1 MDPASLLL
9 LASATAVLVMIPG
22 PNVALFIA
30 NTLAHGPRYGCATV
44 VGTTIGVGV
53 QLVIVVLGYSALL
66 QFAASTLV
74 WLKWAGVVYLIY
86 LGIRAWRQGMDDT
99 GQVQATGGTL
109 TGLFFQ
115 GLFLAIANPKTLVF
129 IAAFLPQ
136 FTGEVP
142 TAAHLT
148 AAASVY
154 LTIVFFGDLLWVAA
168 ANISRPLVLQLG
180 RLRHRL
186 TGALFI
192 GAGVG
197 LALARAER

>member
-1 MDPASLLL
+1 MDPSSLLL
-9 LASATAVLVMIPG
+9 LATATAVLVLIPG

-66 QFAASTLV
+66 QFAASALV
-74 WLKWAGVVYLIY
+74 WLKWAGVLYLIY
-86 LGIRAWRQGMDDT
+86 LGVRAWRRGIDET

-115 GLFLAIANPKTLVF
+115 GLFFAIANPKTLVF

-136 FTGEVP
+136 FTGDVP
-142 TAAHLT
+142 TAGHL
-148 AAASVY
+148 AMAASVY

-168 ANISRPLVLQLG
+168 ASISRPLVLQLG

-197 LALARAER
+197 LALARVER

>member
-1 MDPASLLL
+1 MDPASLLM
-9 LASATAVLVMIPG
+9 LATATAVLVLIPG

-44 VGTTIGVGV
+44 VGTTIGVGI
-53 QLVIVVLGYSALL
+53 QLVVVVLGFSALL
-66 QFAASTLV
+66 QFAANALV
-74 WLKWAGVVYLIY
+74 WLKWAGVLYLIY
-86 LGIRAWRQGMDDT
+86 LGVRAWRQGIDET

-136 FTGEVP
+136 FTGDVP
-142 TAAHLT
+142 TAGHLAI
-148 AAASVY
+148 AAAVY

-168 ANISRPLVLQLG
+168 ASISRPLVRQLG
-180 RLRHRL
+180 RLRHKL

-197 LALARAER
+197 LALARVER

>member
-9 LASATAVLVMIPG
+9 LATATAVLVLIPG

-44 VGTTIGVGV
+44 VGTTIGVGI
-53 QLVIVVLGYSALL
+53 QLVIVVLGFSALL
-66 QFAASTLV
+66 QFAASALV
-74 WLKWAGVVYLIY
+74 WLKWVGVFYLIY
-86 LGIRAWRQGMDDT
+86 LGIRAWRQGVDDA
-99 GQVQATGGTL
+99 GQVKATGGTL
-109 TGLFFQ
+109 PGLFFQ

-136 FTGEVP
+136 FTGDVP
-142 TAAHLT
+142 TAAHLAM
-148 AAASVY
+148 AAAVY

-168 ANISRPLVLQLG
+168 ASISRPLVLQLG

-186 TGALFI
+186 TGALFV

-197 LALARAER
+197 LALARIER

>member
-9 LASATAVLVMIPG
+9 LATATAVLVMIPG

-30 NTLAHGPRYGCATV
+30 NTLKHGPRYGCATV
-44 VGTTIGVGV
+44 VGTTTGVGV

-66 QFAASTLV
+66 QVASSALV

-86 LGIRAWRQGMDDT
+86 LGVRSWRQGIDDAD
-99 GQVQATGGTL
+99 QVAATGGTL
-109 TGLFFQ
+109 PGLFFQ

-136 FTGEVP
+136 FTGKVP
-142 TAAHLT
+142 TAGHLT
-148 AAASVY
+148 AAAGVY

-168 ANISRPLVLQLG
+168 ASISRPLVMQLG

-192 GAGVG
+192 GAGVW
-197 LALARAER
+197 LALARVER